1 MLGNIV
7 IWLVLLAVTVGLGWL
22 AVRAF
27 RAKNG
32 LVKWV
37 GGLLSAL
44 LTLVVGLVTV
54 VALVGLVKL
63 YAPIGS
69 PVQALTVEIT
79 PERVAR
85 GEHLANSFCVGC
97 HSPNGDLPM
106 VGGVD
111 LGADIPMPLGQFIS
125 VNLTPAGPLAAWS
138 DGELLRILREGA
150 APDGRR
156 LIMMGAARARYMSDE
171 DLYSIIAYLRSS
183 PAVENETPQPPD
195 SPTLLAGIM
204 YVLGLVP
211 SEPPVTG
218 PVSAPPKGPTAEYGE
233 YLVGFQDCLVCHG
246 PNLDGKPTSPIVPV
260 GPDLAVVKGWTAEEF
275 LTTIR
280 TGVDPSGH
288 QLSEVMPWRSIAR
301 LDDIELT
308 AIYEYLAAHN

>member
-1 MLGNIV
+1 MLGNILL
-7 IWLVLLAVTVGLGWL
+7 WLVLLLVTLGLGWL
-22 AVRAF
+22 ALRAF
-27 RAKNG
+27 RARNA

-37 GGLLSAL
+37 GGILAAL

-54 VALVGLVKL
+54 IALVGLIRL
-63 YAPIGS
+63 YQPVGS

-85 GEHLANSFCVGC
+85 GEHLANAFCVDC
-97 HSPNGDLPM
+97 HSSTGQLPM
-106 VGGVD
+106 TGGVD

-125 VNLTPAGPLAAWS
+125 VNLTTAGPLAGWS

-156 LIMMGAARARYMSDE
+156 LIMMGAVRARYMSDE
-171 DLYSIIAYLRSS
+171 DLYSIIAYLRSQ
-183 PAVENETPQPPD
+183 PPVANDTPQPPD

-204 YVLGLVP
+204 FVLGLVP
-211 SEPPVTG
+211 VEPPVTTS
-218 PVSAPPKGPTAEYGE
+218 VSAPEKGPTAAYGE
-233 YLVGFQDCLVCHG
+233 YLVGFQDCYVCHG

-260 GPDLAVVKGWTAEEF
+260 GANLSVVKGWTAEEF

-288 QLSEVMPWRSIAR
+288 QLSDVMPWRSLSR
-301 LDDIELT
+301 LDDTELT
-308 AIYEYLAAHN
+308 AIYQFLYTR